1 MVQKDKKLEP
11 SQVEGEPNPSPV
23 PNDACAEALGPVEEP
38 NIGIELTGQ
47 RKFISGVVEGDA
59 FCKELMSFCQLCRF
73 AWRLP
78 DIVNNLLARMVVW

>member
-23 PNDACAEALGPVEEP
+23 PNDACAEAPGPVEEP
-38 NIGIELTGQ
+38 SNARVELTGQ

-59 FCKELMSFCQLCRF
+59 SCK
-73 AWRLP
+73 
-78 DIVNNLLARMVVW
+78 